1 MSDLQNTIH
10 DYQPA
15 MQFLREVDADW
26 ARLLDTV
33 GPCTHTPQP
42 AREPYEALMRA
53 VANQQLN
60 GRAAD
65 AMITKLLAVYGGQFP
80 SPSQVIA
87 TDFDTLRSCGFSGR
101 KIATLQGI
109 AQGALDS
116 LVPSRKIAEGMTN
129 EELIRQLV
137 SLKGIGQWTVEM
149 FLIYTLERMDILP
162 VDDFAVR
169 EGYRRLKSLEA
180 APKPKALEE
189 IGETWSPFRT
199 IAAWYLWRVPKAVT
213 T

>member
-1 MSDLQNTIH
+1 MH
-10 DYQPA
+10 DYQNA
-15 MQFLREVDADW
+15 SEFLANVDGDW
-26 ARLLDTV
+26 SRLIDTV

-42 AREPYEALMRA
+42 TREPYEALMRA

-65 AMITKLLAVYGGQFP
+65 AMIAKLLAVYGGQFP
-80 SPSQVIA
+80 SPSQVIS
-87 TDFDTLRSCGFSGR
+87 TDFDTLRACGFSGR

-109 AQGALDS
+109 AQGALDD

-199 IAAWYLWRVPKAVT
+199 IAAWYLWRVPKAVPT
-213 T
+213 